1 MQETRVN
8 IGEDS
13 GKSSDEDFI
22 WFLEIS
28 HSSTFELETQLIKS
42 NDLDYITEDN
52 LKDILIKLEE
62 IQKMIFDGFV
72 KSIKNCHSEQPVPTR
87 REGASEESLFGSRRR
102 FFFASLIRMTHM
114 ITFYEAI
121 IFGFIQKLKA
131 SEVRSLCLTS
141 DT

>member
-1 MQETRVN
+1 MQETRTN

-13 GKSSDEDFI
+13 GKSSDEDFTR
-22 WFLEIS
+22 FMEIF
-28 HSSTFELETQLIKS
+28 HFSTFELETQLIKS
-42 NDLDYITEDN
+42 NDLDYITEDD

-72 KSIKNCHSEQPVPTR
+72 KSIKTCHSERGT
-87 REGASEESLFGSRRR
+87 SEESLLGSRQR

-114 ITFYEAI
+114 ITFYETI

-131 SEVRSLCLTS
+131 SKAES
-141 DT
+141 